1 VRNAG
6 EQRQRPARMNVRVGN
21 HIAPEG
27 GPHIMSRL
35 QRVLTKVNQGSDTA
49 RSVHVAFETLH
60 PYMDG
65 NGRTGRAISAWGL
78 SGALVLGPVG
88 AVAGIVVGYTAGPA
102 ISHSWGVRRSD
113 SRYRNRTAQR
123 PTAARSNN
131 AALKQAAA
139 ESVSAA
145 PPKPAS
151 GTKRTWDSPPVLGF
165 E

>member
-1 VRNAG
+1 M
-6 EQRQRPARMNVRVGN
+6 RQFLAAMVIAISLAPMGAFAQERVGD
-21 HIAPEG
+21 AALG
-27 GPHIMSRL
+27 
-35 QRVLTKVNQGSDTA
+35 
-49 RSVHVAFETLH
+49 
-60 PYMDG
+60 
-65 NGRTGRAISAWGL
+65 GL
-78 SGALVLGPVG
+78 SGAIVFGPVG
-88 AVAGIVVGYTAGPA
+88 AVAGIVVGYAAGPG
-102 ISHSWGVRRSD
+102 ISRSWGLRRSD

-151 GTKRTWDSPPVLGF
+151 GTRRTWDSPAVLGF

>member
-1 VRNAG
+1 MKQFLAVVVMAASLAPLG
-6 EQRQRPARMNVRVGN
+6 AFAQERVGD
-21 HIAPEG
+21 AALG
-27 GPHIMSRL
+27 
-35 QRVLTKVNQGSDTA
+35 
-49 RSVHVAFETLH
+49 
-60 PYMDG
+60 
-65 NGRTGRAISAWGL
+65 GL

-88 AVAGIVVGYTAGPA
+88 AVAGIVVGYTTGSA

-113 SRYRNRTAQR
+113 SRYRNRTVQR

-131 AALKQAAA
+131 AKQAAA

>member
-1 VRNAG
+1 MNLRMQMTLDILEAAKAAG
-6 EQRQRPARMNVRVGN
+6 E
-21 HIAPEG
+21 
-27 GPHIMSRL
+27 
-35 QRVLTKVNQGSDTA
+35 
-49 RSVHVAFETLH
+49 
-60 PYMDG
+60 
-65 NGRTGRAISAWGL
+65 
-78 SGALVLGPVG
+78 G